1 MSVGKVVR
9 RDGRARMA
17 IDMTMPVG
25 SLQLGE
31 PVTRRVVSESV
42 AERIVDLIA
51 RGVLL
56 PGQKL
61 PAERELATA
70 LQVSRPSLRE
80 ALRGLSLLGVVDI
93 RQGSGLRVS
102 QLKPEDL
109 LGPLSFYIL
118 LDKSNL
124 LALFEARIFIE
135 GGLTALAAE
144 RANDEEVEM
153 LQGLVD
159 RATASMEQPEEFLE
173 ADVQFHQLIARLSG
187 NALLQR
193 VGDSLRVLG
202 RASREITVNLR
213 GVRQQS
219 HRDHEVIL
227 ECIRRRDGEAAGTAM
242 RTHLDHVRAAY
253 LAHGVGREPAATES
267 TEAATSTSGPIPPV
281 VNAKRSRRRRSRDD
295 A

>member
-1 MSVGKVVR
+1 MSIPFG
-9 RDGRARMA
+9 GFTLA
-17 IDMTMPVG
+17 
-25 SLQLGE
+25 E

-42 AERIVDLIA
+42 AERIVDLIT
-51 RGVLL
+51 RGALL

-61 PAERELATA
+61 PAERELALS

-80 ALRGLSLLGVVDI
+80 ALRGLALLGVVDI
-93 RQGSGLRVS
+93 RQGSGMRVS

-109 LGPLSFYIL
+109 LGPLSFFIL

-144 RANDEEVEM
+144 RAKPEDVEL

-159 RATASMEQPEEFLE
+159 RAAVSIDDSEEFLE
-173 ADVQFHQLIARLSG
+173 ADVQFHQLIARMSG
-187 NALLQR
+187 NSLLQR

-202 RASREITVNLR
+202 RASRELTVNLPR
-213 GVRQQS
+213 VRQQS
-219 HRDHEVIL
+219 HRDHVAIL
-227 ECIRRRDGEAAGTAM
+227 DAVRRGDSEAAGEAM
-242 RTHLDHVRAAY
+242 RAHLDHVRKAY
-253 LAHGVGREPAATES
+253 LAHGAGGAAGESGAPAARR
-267 TEAATSTSGPIPPV
+267 ATR
-281 VNAKRSRRRRSRDD
+281 AKPKARRRSRGD